1 MAKRRRIQGK
11 PLLVASVGVAVA
23 LGCGGGGK
31 TFDSVVVGNLIAPPP
46 MDGEVCVDPTP
57 ADASVTID
65 GEAVTD
71 RCTVVQGYG
80 PVLVEVTAPGFIA
93 QEREVLIDGV
103 TEVEV
108 TLAEEP
114 KPVKKPKPPP
124 REPVAPPVGN
134 L

>member
-1 MAKRRRIQGK
+1 
-11 PLLVASVGVAVA
+11 
-23 LGCGGGGK
+23 
-31 TFDSVVVGNLIAPPP
+31 
-46 MDGEVCVDPTP
+46 
-57 ADASVTID
+57 
-65 GEAVTD
+65 
-71 RCTVVQGYG
+71 
-80 PVLVEVTAPGFIA
+80 PGFIA

-134 L
+134 LMPPPDIGELPVKR